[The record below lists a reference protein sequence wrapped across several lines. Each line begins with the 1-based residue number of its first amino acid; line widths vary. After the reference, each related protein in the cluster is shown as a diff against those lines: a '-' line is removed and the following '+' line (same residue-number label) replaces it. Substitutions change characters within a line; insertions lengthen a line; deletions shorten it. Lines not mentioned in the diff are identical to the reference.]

1 MNIKRKCIAAVG
13 IILCCALLTGPAGV
27 SAYTGSMGYEG
38 GISAADP
45 YEANTYKYREVCFL
59 TGKPIIFEGT
69 MTVKKNVRQGRI
81 NTTYTYELENA
92 EQDATLT
99 RVIVMDTQTETKENG
114 QTVESSTITR
124 TPTEIVRVG
133 DATYRLSEYRFSRSG
148 IVDPKPAVLYNAGEY
163 QLTKTYDV
171 LDTGGTITVEMTGNQ
186 YGFDQYWSCAKSGTV
201 NMVFSAKP
209 AADEG
214 AISWGG
220 FARVVVS
227 SAAKKGFRYIQN
239 EPWQISFEGGY
250 VEQNWEESILE
261 YDATMPEFDKN
272 GKATDVLTTF
282 SERFGLDTQ
291 PVNTR
296 LMVPDLKHLKGHW
309 AEEPVKILFSL
320 EVIPGTGEKFNPAD
334 YVTRSQYTAM
344 VVRAIKDIP
353 QDPDLITRTRT
364 STRASSAAEV
374 SPFTD
379 LDPGDP
385 FYEEIKTAHT
395 RNIIQ
400 GTGMERFSPDR
411 NITMAEAVTI
421 LIRALGLEGLAAY
434 PNAVTP
440 FIDND
445 NIPEYARNATA
456 VAYRIGLVE
465 GDNRGYFYPEGN
477 LTWERASAL
486 IYRLVQYM
494 GEDLVKDYRERL
506 LNY

>member
-148 IVDPKPAVLYNAGEY
+148 IVTQTRCLYNAGEY

-186 YGFDQYWSCAKSGTV
+186 YGFDQYWSCKTGTV

-209 AADEG
+209 QQMKVQYLGEVLRSSYPVLKGVSLYSNEPRRLALKADMWNKTG
-214 AISWGG
+214 RKAYLSMMHN
-220 FARVVVS
+220 ARV
-227 SAAKKGFRYIQN
+227 
-239 EPWQISFEGGY
+239 
-250 VEQNWEESILE
+250 
-261 YDATMPEFDKN
+261 
-272 GKATDVLTTF
+272 
-282 SERFGLDTQ
+282 
-291 PVNTR
+291 
-296 LMVPDLKHLKGHW
+296 
-309 AEEPVKILFSL
+309 
-320 EVIPGTGEKFNPAD
+320 
-334 YVTRSQYTAM
+334 
-344 VVRAIKDIP
+344 
-353 QDPDLITRTRT
+353 
-364 STRASSAAEV
+364 
-374 SPFTD
+374 
-379 LDPGDP
+379 
-385 FYEEIKTAHT
+385 
-395 RNIIQ
+395 
-400 GTGMERFSPDR
+400 
-411 NITMAEAVTI
+411 
-421 LIRALGLEGLAAY
+421 
-434 PNAVTP
+434 
-440 FIDND
+440 
-445 NIPEYARNATA
+445 
-456 VAYRIGLVE
+456 
-465 GDNRGYFYPEGN
+465 
-477 LTWERASAL
+477 
-486 IYRLVQYM
+486 
-494 GEDLVKDYRERL
+494 
-506 LNY
+506 